1 MYLARR
7 LGEKAVKNSTSP
19 FYSSECSVFST
30 SSSTYLIPSLSLV
43 RVNMTSSTEDEHE
56 TFTSIP
62 TWPCE
67 WPEVVVRD
75 SIVAPELGTQANPIV
90 IGDDPAPLGSASN
103 PIVIHVDEG

>member
-56 TFTSIP
+56 TFSKRSSTSMIDLTNL
-62 TWPCE
+62 TW
-67 WPEVVVRD
+67 
-75 SIVAPELGTQANPIV
+75 
-90 IGDDPAPLGSASN
+90 
-103 PIVIHVDEG
+103 